1 MGKPGT
7 TKNRKIARDICV
19 VNTLGLHARP
29 ASLLAKLASKYRADI
44 TVRKGNDEVNA
55 KSIMGIIT
63 LAASRDAVLHFTAS
77 GPDAEPAIAA
87 IVELIEGKF
96 GEE

>member
-7 TKNRKIARDICV
+7 AKHRKV
-19 VNTLGLHARP
+19 VREIRIGNKLGLHARP

-63 LAASRDAVLHFTAS
+63 LAASRDAMLHFTAS
-77 GPDAEPAIAA
+77 GPDAEQALEA
-87 IVELIEGKF
+87 IVELVEGKF